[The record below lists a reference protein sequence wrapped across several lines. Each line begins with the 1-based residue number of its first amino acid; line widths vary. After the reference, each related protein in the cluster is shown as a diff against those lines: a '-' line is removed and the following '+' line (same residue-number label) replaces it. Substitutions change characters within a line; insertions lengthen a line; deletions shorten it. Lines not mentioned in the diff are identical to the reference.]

1 MQIIELM
8 NFIILDKY
16 QFLMFKFLS
25 KPIISINNQFDLF
38 DNIVKLY
45 KDDYNEQDVKEF
57 KKGQK
62 FLYEKNDKNYQEK
75 KIFQFVTKEINN
87 NY

>member
-16 QFLMFKFLS
+16 QFLMFKFLI

-38 DNIVKLY
+38 DNIIKLY
-45 KDDYNEQDVKEF
+45 KDD
-57 KKGQK
+57 
-62 FLYEKNDKNYQEK
+62 
-75 KIFQFVTKEINN
+75 
-87 NY
+87 